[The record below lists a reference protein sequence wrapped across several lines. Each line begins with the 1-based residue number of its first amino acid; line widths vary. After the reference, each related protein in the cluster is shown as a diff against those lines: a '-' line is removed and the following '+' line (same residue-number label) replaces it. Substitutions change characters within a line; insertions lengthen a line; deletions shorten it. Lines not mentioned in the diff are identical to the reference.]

1 MPSYDTPQFV
11 DTIRGIRREIE
22 TLRQELSN
30 ALMTATYVGMTAEEA
45 KTYDARRQRLTALI
59 ERLRELDGKGQAEP
73 IA

>member
-11 DTIRGIRREIE
+11 DTIQCILREIE
-22 TLRQELSN
+22 TLRQVLSN